1 MKFKAS
7 DVPKIAPSVVK
18 VNVTFAFAKNGNIP
32 SVLIENPSDASDH
45 IRERYPSGFNIL
57 KDRNATI
64 VDDSEHYLFFHHD
77 ESHICSFDES
87 KLQHGVIYD
96 LRKGKR

>member
-1 MKFKAS
+1 MQPLSLQKTATHHLFS
-7 DVPKIAPSVVK
+7 
-18 VNVTFAFAKNGNIP
+18 
-32 SVLIENPSDASDH
+32 LR
-45 IRERYPSGFNIL
+45 IRLTCRIMLEKSILGFNVL
-57 KDRNATI
+57 KDRLATI
-64 VDDSEHYLFFHHD
+64 VDDSEHDLFFHHD